1 MRRNGKFGWPQ
12 PIRLW
17 MALLCVCL
25 GRIQGA
31 AQDNMAAYNDSL
43 VNGWQSYGWATLDYA
58 NTANVHAGSHAI
70 KVQAAAWEA
79 LYLHHE
85 ALDTSLFANLVFW
98 IHGGPTGGQKLNVQA
113 TLNGQAQPAVQLSA
127 LPANSWK
134 QITLSLASLGV
145 AGKSGW
151 DGFWIQDRSGTAQA
165 AFYVD
170 DISITVVPP
179 PAKVTCTIN
188 AAVTNRLVD
197 ARWFGLNTAVWDA
210 YFDTPNTLELLR
222 GIDCQALRFPG
233 GSLSDEYHWAANKTG
248 TNTWTWATSFDKFL
262 HVATNLGAQLCL
274 TVNYGSGTPEEA
286 AAWVRYANITKG
298 CNCRYWEIGN
308 ENYGSWE
315 MDTNPLP
322 HDPYTYAVRAK
333 EYFTQMKAVDPAI
346 KIGVV
351 AVTGEDAYS
360 NGYTSH
366 PATNPRTGK
375 THHGWTPVMLSTL
388 KQLGVTPDFLIYHRY
403 AQNPGGEN
411 DFSLLRSS
419 KTWADDAMDLRA
431 QLTDY
436 LGASGAAVEL
446 LCTEN
451 NSVSSGPG
459 KQTTSLVNGLFM
471 VDSLAQLA
479 QTEFNGMFWWD
490 LRNGRDTNEN
500 NSAQLFGWREYG
512 DYGLLSG
519 TNDPYPTYYAAR
531 LMQYFIRGGDVMVE
545 ASTDYALLSA
555 YASRR
560 TNGELALLIINK
572 SDASILVTQI
582 SLGGFAPAGSAV
594 IYRYGL
600 PQDYA
605 AQTGTDGTDILQSS
619 FTVPSAT
626 FSFVF
631 APYSLTVI
639 RFAPAADNTPLRLGW
654 KVQGDASSLAFT
666 LSGPATKT
674 AVVQTS
680 TNLIDWVNW
689 QTNQLTG
696 SAIQLPALAPAS
708 QLYLRALVR
717 P

>member
-1 MRRNGKFGWPQ
+1 MRVIQKYSWSQPVRLLMVLLFICFG
-12 PIRLW
+12 RLR
-17 MALLCVCL
+17 
-25 GRIQGA
+25 GE
-31 AQDNMAAYNDSL
+31 AQDDMTVYGDSL
-43 VNGWQSYGWATLDYA
+43 VNGWQSYGWASLDYT
-58 NTANVHAGSHAI
+58 NTANVHAGSRAI

-85 ALDTSLFANLVFW
+85 ALDTSLFTNLVFW
-98 IHGGPTGGQKLNVQA
+98 IHGGPNGGQKLNVQA
-113 TLNGQAQPAVQLSA
+113 TLNGQAQTAVQLAA
-127 LPANSWK
+127 LPANTWK
-134 QITLSLASLGV
+134 QVTLSLASLGV
-145 AGKSGW
+145 AGKNGW
-151 DGFWIQDRSGTAQA
+151 DGFWIQDRSGTTQA

-170 DISITVVPP
+170 DISLTVVPP

-188 AAVTNRLVD
+188 AAVTKRLVD

-210 YFDTPNTLELLR
+210 YFDTTNTLELLR

-233 GSLSDEYHWAANKTG
+233 GSLSDEYHWASNKTG
-248 TNTWTWATSFDKFL
+248 SNTWTWATSFDKFL

-298 CNCRYWEIGN
+298 SGCRYWEIGN

-315 MDTNPLP
+315 MDTNALP

-333 EYFTQMKAVDPAI
+333 EYIAQMKAVDPSI

-351 AVTGEDAYS
+351 AVTGEDSYS
-360 NGYTSH
+360 NGYTNH

-375 THHGWTPVMLSTL
+375 SHHGWTPVMLSTL
-388 KQLGVTPDFLIYHRY
+388 NKLGITPDFLIYHRY

-411 DFSLLRSS
+411 DFTLLQSS
-419 KTWADDAMDLRA
+419 KTWADDAADLRA

-436 LGASGAAVEL
+436 LGPVGAAVEL

-459 KQTTSLVNGLFM
+459 KQTTSLVNALFLA
-471 VDSLAQLA
+471 DSLAQLA
-479 QTEFNGMFWWD
+479 QTEFNGLFWWD

-519 TNDPYPTYYAAR
+519 TADPYPTYYAAR
-531 LMQYFIRGGDVMVE
+531 LLQHFMRGGDAVVE
-545 ASTDYALLSA
+545 ATTDYALLSA
-555 YASRR
+555 YAARR

-572 SDASILVTQI
+572 SAASIMLTQI
-582 SLGGFAPAGSAV
+582 SLRGFAPAGPAAV
-594 IYRYGL
+594 YRYGL

-605 AQTGTDGTDILQSS
+605 AQTGVEGTDILQSS
-619 FTVPSAT
+619 FSVTST
-626 FSFVF
+626 NFSFAF

-639 RFAPAADNTPLRLGW
+639 RLSPAVDNIPLRLGW
-654 KVQGDASSLAFT
+654 QVQGDASSLVFT

-680 TNLIDWVNW
+680 TNLIDWVDW
-689 QTNQLTG
+689 QTNQLNG
-696 SAIQLPALAPAS
+696 SSTQLPALSPAT
-708 QLYLRALVR
+708 QLFFRAMLR